1 MLMSEELT
9 RKQEM
14 FVAEYLV
21 DYNAAQA
28 AIRAGY
34 SRGDARNAGY
44 RLLRRPKIQAA
55 IAAAQAPH
63 LARLRLDA
71 DAVLTELARVAQANV
86 LDYIR
91 FGNGGEPIVDLSQ
104 IDRDRAAALSEL
116 TIEEVAG
123 GGRPAI
129 RRTRFR
135 MHDKLAALDKL
146 ARHFGLL
153 RERPGPDPTEAASE
167 EPQHDPRQV
176 ARAVLAILETAQFA
190 DEAEAEATAGD
201 GTAGTQPWGDR
212 RMQ

>member
-1 MLMSEELT
+1 MSEELT

-21 DYNAAQA
+21 DFNAAQA

-116 TIEEVAG
+116 TIEEVAAG

-129 RRTRFR
+129 KRTRFR

-153 RERPGPDPTEAASE
+153 RERPGPDPAEVASE
-167 EPQHDPRQV
+167 EPEHDPRQV
-176 ARAVLAILETAQFA
+176 ARAVIAILEQAQFA
-190 DEAEAEATAGD
+190 DEAEAETTPGD
-201 GTAGTQPWGDR
+201 GTAGTQSWLDG